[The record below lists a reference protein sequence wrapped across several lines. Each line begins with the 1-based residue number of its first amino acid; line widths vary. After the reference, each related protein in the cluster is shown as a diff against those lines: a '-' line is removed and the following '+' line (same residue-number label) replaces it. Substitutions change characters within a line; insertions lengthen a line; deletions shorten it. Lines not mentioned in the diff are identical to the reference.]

1 MDSFN
6 SRWDGTTPQSR
17 FFCRRKFL
25 ASASAGVLL
34 AFSGSSHAQDAS
46 SENADAEN
54 NLMPA
59 ADGSQPFSFDL
70 ITEEMRRKAGEDYQ
84 EPAKVGG
91 FLSELNYDLYRLI
104 RFNPSKARFAD
115 VPRSHFQLQ
124 AFHLGWLFSNPIT
137 LMEVEGDR
145 AKPMKF
151 TTEDFLYQRE
161 AQGKLP
167 ADWELPGVAG
177 FRLHSPLNR
186 PDILDELIAFQG
198 ASYFRALGRG
208 STYGLSARGLAVN
221 TGTTEP
227 EEFPVFTKFYIE
239 RPVSGDTS
247 INVYALMDSPSLTG
261 AYRFVI
267 TPGEA
272 TTMDVTARLFLRSD
286 VNELGVAP
294 LTSMYLYGERNREK
308 FDDYRP
314 KVHDSDGLMI
324 EDQSGTRIW
333 RALSNP
339 SRLASSYFSETNPKS
354 FGLYQRERDFDHFQ
368 DASADYERRPSL
380 RVEPRGDWGKGV
392 VRLVE
397 IPSDLEINDNIVAF
411 WVPEQDGKAGDAL
424 EFEYRLSWGDLPP
437 EEDGDLAYVLA
448 SRAGSGGVSGVEN
461 TDGTRKFVV
470 DFKGGPL
477 TNLPAAEADHIRPVA
492 TIVNGKIV
500 HETLTP
506 IPEEGVWRFV
516 MDISAES
523 NATVELTARLE
534 GYERKLSETWAYQWI
549 KP

>member
-1 MDSFN
+1 
-6 SRWDGTTPQSR
+6 
-17 FFCRRKFL
+17 
-25 ASASAGVLL
+25 
-34 AFSGSSHAQDAS
+34 
-46 SENADAEN
+46 
-54 NLMPA
+54 MPA

-70 ITEEMRRKAGEDYQ
+70 LTDEMRRKAGEDYS
-84 EPAKVGG
+84 EPEKVGG

-115 VPRSHFQLQ
+115 VERTHFQLQ
-124 AFHLGWLFSNPIT
+124 AFHLGWLFANPIT
-137 LMEVEGDR
+137 LMEVDGER
-145 AKPMKF
+145 AKPMTF

-167 ADWELPGVAG
+167 AEWELPGVAG

-186 PDILDELIAFQG
+186 PDILDELVAFQG

-208 STYGLSARGLAVN
+208 STYGLSARGLAIN
-221 TGTTEP
+221 TGTSEP

-239 RPVSGDTS
+239 RPAPGGNT

-272 TTMDVTARLFLRSD
+272 TTMEVTARLFLRSD
-286 VNELGVAP
+286 VRELGVAP
-294 LTSMYLYGERNREK
+294 LTSMYLYGERNRDQ

-324 EDQSGTRIW
+324 EDRNGNCIW

-339 SRLASSYFSETNPKS
+339 SRLASSYFSETAPKS
-354 FGLYQRERDFDHFQ
+354 FGLFQRERDFDHYQ
-368 DASADYERRPSL
+368 DASANYEKRPSL
-380 RVEPRGDWGKGV
+380 KVEPLGDWGKGM

-411 WVPEQDGKAGDAL
+411 WIPERDGKAGDAL
-424 EFEYRLSWGDLPP
+424 EFSYRLSWGDLPP
-437 EEDGDLAYVLA
+437 AEDGNLAYVAA
-448 SRAGSGGVSGVEN
+448 SRAGAGGVSGVEN
-461 TDGTRKFVV
+461 QDDTRKFVV

-477 TNLPAAEADHIRPVA
+477 RSLPGSEADHIKPVA
-492 TIVNGKIV
+492 TIVNGKIE

-506 IPEEGVWRFV
+506 IPEEGIWRFV
-516 MDISAES
+516 MDVSAES
-523 NATVELTARLE
+523 GATVELTARLE
-534 GYERKLSETWAYQWI
+534 GYEQKLSETWAYQWI